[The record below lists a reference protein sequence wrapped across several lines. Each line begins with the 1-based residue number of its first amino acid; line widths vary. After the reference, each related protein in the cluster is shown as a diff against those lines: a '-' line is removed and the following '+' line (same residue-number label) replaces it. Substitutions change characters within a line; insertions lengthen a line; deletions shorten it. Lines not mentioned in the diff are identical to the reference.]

1 MELKDPE
8 VTKDKIRQIE
18 ELFSY
23 FDEIVLTTPG
33 ENRHFLYS
41 IGPARGDDRLYI
53 HGVQEVDDD
62 D

>member
-8 VTKDKIRQIE
+8 VTRDKIEKIK

-23 FDEIVLTTPG
+23 FDEIVLTVPG
-33 ENRHFLYS
+33 EGKFHLYS

-53 HGVQEVDDD
+53 HGVQKVDEDD
-62 D
+62 